1 MSDLAAYASVP
12 ATAMVQI
19 STANTNRDGTGTIG
33 TLITA
38 PTAGTR
44 VDDIEICAA
53 GTTTAGVVR
62 MFVHDG
68 TNYRLMR
75 EILVTGLTPSTTVAA
90 WYTKLAN
97 QAIIL
102 KSGWSLRFST
112 NNAET
117 FNIVATRAG
126 DYT

>member
-1 MSDLAAYASVP
+1 MSDLAAFASVP

-19 STANTNRDGTGTIG
+19 STANTNRDGTGTLG

-44 VDDIEICAA
+44 VDDIEITAA

-68 TNYRLMR
+68 TNARLIR
-75 EILVTGLTPSTTVAA
+75 EFLIPAVTPSTTVAT
-90 WYTKLAN
+90 YNVQLKN

-112 NNAET
+112 HNAET
-117 FNIVATRAG
+117 FNVIATRAG
-126 DYT
+126 DY